1 MTQRSS
7 RMKPVGCSINRCL
20 AFIIDMILGFIP
32 FYVCWRDMIRNGQSF
47 GKGLMGLRVV
57 KMDGSAPGC
66 LDSCLRNCCM
76 IACFPLSWICVPLT
90 SEKRTLGDLVA
101 GTMVVEDS

>member
-1 MTQRSS
+1 MAQRTS
-7 RMKPVGCSINRCL
+7 RMKPVGCTINRCV
-20 AFIIDMILGFIP
+20 AYFIDGILSFIP
-32 FYVCWRDMIRNGQSF
+32 LYICWRDMIRNGQSF

-66 LDSCLRNCCM
+66 LESCLRNCCM
-76 IACFPLSWICVPLT
+76 FAPCGWICILFS
-90 SEKRTLGDLVA
+90 SEKRHFGDLIA